1 MTLRNK
7 MAGFA
12 LAGLFVMTSVGT
24 AAAQDPESG
33 ETGTWQQPQPTGAQ
47 PQPGGWQQQQNPPP
61 QGGWQQQPPQGG
73 GQQPGWNAQPPAGGG
88 ENEAPPSAATAPE
101 ARTGDSDHTSA
112 VGHIGIGWFGIGAV
126 TLGIGDGMGGGRTI
140 DVATPAIGV
149 RYWLSDMIGLDVA
162 LGFGFASLGG
172 TIDTPAVV
180 TDINGGSGFALT
192 VHGGLPIS
200 VYHGEHYSFQL
211 VPEIDLGFG
220 SGTIEGVTPD
230 DDTNVGA
237 FSFQIGAR
245 AGAEIHFGFIG
256 IPQLALQA
264 TVGLA
269 LRYES
274 NTVNNDFGNTA
285 GSTIT
290 TVNRLSVSTTVQDE
304 PWDIFSG
311 SIRAIYYWF

>member
-12 LAGLFVMTSVGT
+12 LTGLFAMTSVGT

-33 ETGTWQQPQPTGAQ
+33 ETGTWQQPQPTGEQA
-47 PQPGGWQQQQNPPP
+47 QPGGWQQQQNPPP
-61 QGGWQQQPPQGG
+61 QGGWQQPPQGG
-73 GQQPGWNAQPPAGGG
+73 GQQAGWNGQPPAAG
-88 ENEAPPSAATAPE
+88 ENEAPPASGTTPDAT
-101 ARTGDSDHTSA
+101 TGDSDHTSA
-112 VGHIGIGWFGIGAV
+112 VGHLGVGWFGAGGV
-126 TLGIGDGMGGGRTI
+126 TLGIGDVS
-140 DVATPAIGV
+140 VAVSTPAVGI
-149 RYWLSDMIGLDVA
+149 RYWLSEGIGLDVA
-162 LGFGFASLGG
+162 VGFGYTSTGG
-172 TIDTPAVV
+172 TVDSPDAVV
-180 TDINGGSGFALT
+180 DISGSSGFAMT

-220 SGTIEGVTPD
+220 SGTIFGAD
-230 DDTNVGA
+230 ANADQDVGA
-237 FSFQIGAR
+237 FFFQVGAR

-256 IPQLALQA
+256 VPQLALQG

-269 LRYES
+269 LAYQS
-274 NTVNNDFGNTA
+274 NTLENGFADMR

-290 TVNRLSVSTTVQDE
+290 TVNGFTLATTVQDE
-304 PWDIFSG
+304 PWDIFTG